1 MTDFMVGWP
10 YPAVV
15 VTLFAIVMLRANA
28 TYWLGRTAQ
37 RGARRTRAERLLSAP
52 SFRRA
57 ERVVDRWG
65 APVVSLSFLTVG
77 FQTLVNLAAG
87 LTRMP
92 LRRYLPAVTAGGI
105 LWALLYATVGFVTVE
120 AWGRLWDR
128 SPVVAAI
135 VLAVILA
142 ALVVFVVRTVQD
154 RRSDPT
160 QHEVNDDADQPA
172 TTGGP

>member
-1 MTDFMVGWP
+1 MAGWP

-15 VTLFAIVMLRANA
+15 ATLFVVVMLRANA
-28 TYWLGRTAQ
+28 TYWLGRAAQ
-37 RGARRTRAERLLSAP
+37 RGVRRTRAERLLSAP

-105 LWALLYATVGFVTVE
+105 LWAFLYATVGFVTLE
-120 AWGRLWDR
+120 AWGLLWDR
-128 SPVVAAI
+128 SPVVAVI
-135 VLAVILA
+135 VLAVIFA
-142 ALVVFVVRTVQD
+142 ALAVFVVRTVQD

-160 QHEVNDDADQPA
+160 QHEVNDDATEPA
-172 TTGGP
+172 ATGGP